1 MAEQIRFG
9 IVGCGVIGPTH
20 AKAISSLPDARL
32 VAVADV
38 VAERAQKLAA
48 IYGVTPY
55 TTLQEM
61 LERERLDVV
70 DVCTPSG
77 LHGELAC
84 QIMRSGRHV
93 IVEKPM
99 EIKREAI
106 AQMLRVQR
114 ETGVKMAVI
123 SQHRFDPASKHVYEL
138 AQQGAFGRLV
148 LGHAEIPWWR
158 SQQYYDSGAWRGTW
172 ELDGGGV
179 LMNQGIHSIDLLQW
193 LMGPVQMVYAH
204 TGTLAHRMDTED
216 VAVAVLRFANGAL
229 GTLAGT
235 TGAYPGLAT
244 RIEVYGDRGSAV
256 IADDRLAVLR
266 LWTEGDEVS
275 PYGASAAQR
284 AETAVGQAD
293 LPSAASDPAA
303 LDIASHVAQIADM
316 VQAIRED
323 RPPLVDGEAGR
334 RPVEIILGVY
344 ASARTHQEVT
354 LP

>member
-1 MAEQIRFG
+1 MTEKIRFG
-9 IVGCGVIGPTH
+9 IIGCGVIGPTH
-20 AKAISSLPDARL
+20 AKAISGIPDARL

-38 VAERAQKLAA
+38 VAEKAQKLAET
-48 IYGVTPY
+48 YGATPY
-55 TTLQEM
+55 ANVREM
-61 LERERLDVV
+61 LDRERLDVV
-70 DVCTPSG
+70 DICTPSG

-84 QIMRSGRHV
+84 QAMRTGRHI

-114 ETGVKMAVI
+114 ESGVKMAVI
-123 SQHRFDPASKHVYEL
+123 SQHRFDAASKHVYEL
-138 AQQGAFGRLV
+138 AQQHAFGRLV
-148 LGHAEIPWWR
+148 LGQAQIPWWR

-193 LMGPVQMVYAH
+193 LMGPVRTVYAH
-204 TGTLAHRMDTED
+204 TDTLAHHMETED

-229 GTLAGT
+229 GTLAAT
-235 TGAYPGLAT
+235 TGAYPGLGT
-244 RIEVYGDRGSAV
+244 RIELFGDQGSAV
-256 IADDRLAVLR
+256 IADDRLAALHLR
-266 LWTEGDEVS
+266 TAGEDVS
-275 PYGASAAQR
+275 PYGLSVAQR
-284 AETAVGQAD
+284 AEAEGGQAAV
-293 LPSAASDPAA
+293 PSAASDPAA
-303 LDIASHVAQIADM
+303 IGIASHREQIADM
-316 VQAIRED
+316 VQAIRDD

-344 ASARTHQEVT
+344 ESARTHQEVT